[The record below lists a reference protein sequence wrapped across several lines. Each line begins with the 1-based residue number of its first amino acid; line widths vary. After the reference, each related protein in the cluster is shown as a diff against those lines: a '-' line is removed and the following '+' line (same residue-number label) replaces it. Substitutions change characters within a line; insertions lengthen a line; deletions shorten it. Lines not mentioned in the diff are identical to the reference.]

1 VSTARYWLLT
11 SYGAAV
17 FLSAT
22 LGYFLLRV
30 PIQTT
35 DCFTNILALDAP
47 FMDVLRSGIQPGYL
61 RPGLWAQLKIVYD
74 LSQGEYFHWFRW
86 TAVLEVVC
94 VLLPFTALL
103 RPDTARAALVF
114 PLALAVLVGHHAFAW
129 TIREA
134 FPVNAY
140 LTNVIFCAL
149 VVNLALGTHR
159 WWKDLATAAIVIAA
173 VMSLESGLLVGGIV
187 VVGYVLGM
195 RGISRAGVGVVLA
208 LIAAYF
214 VLRFGLL
221 DTGMPSLLER
231 ESSFGF
237 TRYSGEELR
246 RMFEGRVHVFYAYNV
261 VTSLVG
267 TLFAEPRDGMWRLTR
282 SILDGS
288 PDLRLLVGVISSSIA
303 TMLIG
308 RYIWIRRGAWRR
320 WELERGD
327 RIVMMFVLVL
337 LANAGISLA
346 YTKDVIMSPAGYFYA
361 AAFSVACRHYLD
373 GRLFE
378 GSGIRVRRF
387 APAIA
392 TAVMLVLS
400 VTWTIRAVGLHAA
413 LTQTAYKVRQQWAYF
428 DVYIERNYQ
437 PVPPEVQALKTHL
450 QNDAVIVHP
459 GTLEMR
465 EALTSLFEMD

>member
-1 VSTARYWLLT
+1 VSDTRYWLLL
-11 SYGAAV
+11 SYAAAV
-17 FLSAT
+17 LVSAT

-35 DCFTNILALDAP
+35 DCFTNMLVLDAP
-47 FMDVLRSGIQPGYL
+47 FMDVLGRGIQPGFL

-74 LSQGEYFHWFRW
+74 LSQGEYFYWFRW
-86 TAVLEVVC
+86 TAVLEVLGV
-94 VLLPFTALL
+94 VLPFTALL
-103 RPDTARAALVF
+103 RPDTARAALVC

-140 LTNVIFCAL
+140 LTNVIFCAV
-149 VVNLALGTHR
+149 VVNLAIGAYR
-159 WWKDLATAAIVIAA
+159 WWKDVLVVAIFIAA
-173 VMSLESGLLVGGIV
+173 VTSLESGLLVGGIV

-195 RGISRAGVGVVLA
+195 RGVSRAGVGGVLA

-214 VLRFGLL
+214 VLRFGVLG
-221 DTGMPSLLER
+221 TGMPALLER

-237 TRYSGEELR
+237 TRYSGAELS
-246 RMFEGRVHVFYAYNV
+246 RMFEGRVYVFYAYNV
-261 VTSLVG
+261 VASLLG

-288 PDLRLLVGVISSSIA
+288 PDPRLLVGVLSSTIA
-303 TMLIG
+303 TVLIG
-308 RYIWIRRGAWRR
+308 RYIWIRRGFWRR
-320 WELERGD
+320 WELDRGD
-327 RIVMMFVLVL
+327 RIVMLFVLVL

-361 AAFSVACRHYLD
+361 AAFFVACRHYID
-373 GRLFE
+373 GLTLAAPDIRARRL
-378 GSGIRVRRF
+378 
-387 APAIA
+387 APAFV
-392 TAVMLVLS
+392 TAAMLVLS

-428 DVYIERNYQ
+428 DAYIEKNYQ
-437 PVPPEVQALKTHL
+437 PVPPRVRTLKTHL

-459 GTLEMR
+459 GSLEMR
-465 EALTSLFEMD
+465 EGLTTLFEMD

>member
-1 VSTARYWLLT
+1 VTTTRNWLLI

-35 DCFTNILALDAP
+35 DCFTNMLVLDAP
-47 FMDVLRSGIQPGYL
+47 FMDVLRSGIQPGFL

-74 LSQGEYFHWFRW
+74 LSQGDYFHWFRW
-86 TAVLEVVC
+86 TAVVEVLC
-94 VLLPFTALL
+94 VLLPFTALVK
-103 RPDTARAALVF
+103 PVTAPAALVF

-140 LTNVIFCAL
+140 LTNVVFCAL
-149 VVNLALGTHR
+149 VVNLALGAHR
-159 WWKDLATAAIVIAA
+159 WWKDVATVAIVIAA
-173 VMSLESGLLVGGIV
+173 VTSLESGLLVGGIV

-195 RGISRAGVGVVLA
+195 RGISRVGVGVVLA

-214 VLRFGLL
+214 VLRFGVLG
-221 DTGMPSLLER
+221 TGMPSLVER

-237 TRYSGEELR
+237 TRYSGEELS
-246 RMFEGRVHVFYAYNV
+246 RMFEGRIYVFYAYNV
-261 VTSLVG
+261 MTSLLG
-267 TLFAEPRDGMWRLTR
+267 TLFGEPRDGMWRLTR
-282 SILDGS
+282 SIVDGS
-288 PDLRLLVGVISSSIA
+288 PDLRLLVGVLSSSIA
-303 TMLIG
+303 TILIG
-308 RYIWIRRGAWRR
+308 RYIWIRRTVWRR

-361 AAFSVACRHYLD
+361 AAFFVACRHYVDSL
-373 GRLFE
+373 LVE
-378 GSGIRVRRF
+378 APGIRLRRL

-392 TAVMLVLS
+392 AAVMLVLS

-437 PVPPEVQALKTHL
+437 PVPPRVEALKTHL

-459 GTLEMR
+459 GSPEMR
-465 EALTSLFEMD
+465 EELTSLFEMD